1 MDAIYVHEKESDALA
16 LIQNHIPQFIWH
28 SIEVNEDMEKSL
40 QMINEAIAKYDTRA
54 VLGHSLGGLYLMYA
68 KIEDLQR
75 APIHRIIYNPVMAG
89 NEDYIDKHVATVNRY
104 AYKHP
109 DVAVFSIKDEL
120 IGEHVVLENMATC
133 YKAGFEIMVDDKC
146 GHRLDKK
153 VLKLIQ
159 SRLFSESDLEAA
171 NAVLYGEVR
180 PIPFTHFYTFRSE
193 KGIGVTTRD
202 GKVLVPAEMD
212 EVGEM
217 MDSDGVIELRKGD
230 KWGCL
235 DYRDIYVEPV
245 YDKIVVASEEM
256 VRVLKNGVWGWLT
269 WEGKFTTDE
278 SQADIGSFADAEK

>member
-245 YDKIVVASEEM
+245 YDKIVVAGEEM
-256 VRVLKNGVWGWLT
+256 VRVLKDGVWGWLT

-278 SQADIGSFADAEK
+278 SKADIGSFADADK

>member
-278 SQADIGSFADAEK
+278 SKADIGSFADAEK

>member
-120 IGEHVVLENMATC
+120 IGEHGVLENMATC
-133 YKAGFEIMVDDKC
+133 YKAGFEIMIDDKC

-202 GKVLVPAEMD
+202 GKVLVSAEMD
-212 EVGEM
+212 EIGEM
-217 MDSDGVIELRKGD
+217 MDHDGVIELRKGD

-235 DYRDIYVEPV
+235 DYRDIYVAPV
-245 YDKIVVASEEM
+245 YDKIVVAGEEM
-256 VRVLKNGVWGWLT
+256 VRVLKDGVWGWLT

-278 SQADIGSFADAEK
+278 SKADIGSFADAEK